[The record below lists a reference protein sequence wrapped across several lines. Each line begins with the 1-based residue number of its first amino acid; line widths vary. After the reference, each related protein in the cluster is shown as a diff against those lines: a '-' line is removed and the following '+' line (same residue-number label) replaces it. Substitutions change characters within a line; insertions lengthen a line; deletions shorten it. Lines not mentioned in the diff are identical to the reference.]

1 MSDVI
6 RIGNCSGYY
15 GDRLAAARE
24 LVEGGPI
31 DVLTGDYLAELTMSI
46 LYNQV
51 QTRGD
56 HLGYVGTFLKQVQ
69 EVASLCFE
77 RGIKIVCNAG
87 GLNPKGM
94 AGEVEK
100 ILGELGV
107 PAKVAYIDGDNLLGN
122 LDTLQNQ
129 GEAFANLDTGTAL
142 NEADQQVLTANV
154 YFGGWGIKEALD
166 RGADIV
172 ICPRVTDAAVV
183 IGPAAWKFNW
193 NRNDY
198 DALAG
203 ALAAGHIIECGTQC
217 CGGNYSF
224 FEEVPSFRN
233 MGYPIAEIEAD
244 GSFTITKHPGTGGL
258 VSVGTV
264 IAQLLYEISTPAYQN
279 PDVVAHFDTLSIT
292 QTGQDRVRV
301 AGCRGSSPPPTHKVC
316 FNTLG
321 PHKQSVEVLLTGL
334 DIEKKAEI
342 HIDQVFHN
350 LGGMDQ
356 FDDVDIQLLRTD
368 KADPAS
374 NEEAH
379 AILRITVTTSDPKKV
394 GRLFSAKVIELGLA
408 AVPGNAGLGRTGFN
422 GAPITI
428 HWPALIDSNRV
439 LERVHVDGET
449 IEVLPTQRL
458 GLEEIYYQQTPVK
471 MPPRPAGETT
481 RVPFGRLFG
490 TRSGDKGGNA
500 NCGVWAR
507 GEAAHAFLHDC
518 LTVDEFKRLLPDM
531 APFEVERHDMPNM
544 LAMNFH
550 IKGILGTGAVSN
562 NRVDKQAKS
571 LGEYLRAKHIE
582 VPIQL
587 VDELSLQGQQRKF
600 QTSRQGWD
608 ATVIA
613 EIAERVFGG
622 YAKMFEHH
630 GWPERGSQMLPK
642 VQARVTETYGTV
654 RAFEQRHRNGR

>member
-1 MSDVI
+1 MSDII

-51 QTRGD
+51 QTRGE
-56 HLGYVGTFLKQVQ
+56 HLGYVGTFLKQVRD
-69 EVASLCFE
+69 VAATCCE
-77 RGIKIVCNAG
+77 RGIKIVTNAG

-94 AGEVEK
+94 AAEVEK
-100 ILGELGV
+100 ILDELGV
-107 PAKVAYIDGDNLLGN
+107 PAKVAYVDGDNLLDD
-122 LDTLQNQ
+122 LDSLQGR
-129 GEAFANLDTGTAL
+129 GEAFTNLDTGVAL
-142 NEADQQVLTANV
+142 KDAQQQVLTANV

-193 NRNDY
+193 SRNDY

-203 ALAAGHIIECGTQC
+203 ALAAGHIIECGAQC

-224 FEEVPSFRN
+224 FEEVPSFRGV
-233 MGYPIAEIEAD
+233 GYPIAEIESD

-264 IAQLLYEISTPAYQN
+264 TAQLLYEISTPAYYN
-279 PDVVAHFDTLSIT
+279 PDVVAHFDTMSIE
-292 QTGQDRVRV
+292 QAGPDRVRV
-301 AGCRGSSPPPTHKVC
+301 SGCRGSSPPPTHKVC

-321 PHKQSVEVLLTGL
+321 PCKQSVEVLLTGL

-342 HIDQVFHN
+342 HIDQIFHN
-350 LGGMDQ
+350 LGGREQ
-356 FDDVDIQLLRTD
+356 FDDVDIQLARTD
-368 KADPAS
+368 KEDPDS

-379 AILRITVTTSDPKKV
+379 AILRITVTTADPKKV

-408 AVPGNAGLGRTGFN
+408 GIPGNAGLGRAGFN
-422 GAPITI
+422 GAPAII
-428 HWPALIDSNRV
+428 HWPALIDSGKV
-439 LERVHVDGET
+439 AERVHVDGGAV
-449 IEVLPTQRL
+449 EVLPTQRL
-458 GLEEIYYQQTPVK
+458 DLEEMYYQQTPVDI
-471 MPPRPAGETT
+471 PPRPQGTSA
-481 RVPFGRLFG
+481 RIPFGRLFG

-507 GEAAHAFLHDC
+507 SDDAYGFLYEY

-531 APFEVERHDMPNM
+531 APFEVERHDMPN
-544 LAMNFH
+544 LKAMNFY

-562 NRVDKQAKS
+562 NRLDKQAKS

-582 VPIQL
+582 APLHL
-587 VDELSLQGQQRKF
+587 VNE
-600 QTSRQGWD
+600 SR
-608 ATVIA
+608 
-613 EIAERVFGG
+613 
-622 YAKMFEHH
+622 
-630 GWPERGSQMLPK
+630 
-642 VQARVTETYGTV
+642 
-654 RAFEQRHRNGR
+654 